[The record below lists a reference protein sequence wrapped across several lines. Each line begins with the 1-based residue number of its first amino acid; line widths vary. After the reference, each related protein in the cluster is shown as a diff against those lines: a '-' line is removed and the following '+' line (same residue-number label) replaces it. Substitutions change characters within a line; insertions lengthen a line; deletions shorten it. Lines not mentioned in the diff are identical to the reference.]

1 MKKFF
6 VLLRPK
12 QYIKNLL
19 IFFPLFFSL
28 NLFNLKLFFSA
39 LLAFCAFCLAASSV
53 YIINDIKDVEKDKE
67 HPEKKTRPIAS
78 GKVST
83 NSGVMIST
91 LMISL
96 ALAVSYISGFSLVII
111 IAAYFL
117 MNIFYSFGLK
127 NIPLLDI
134 HIISAGFIM
143 RLLAGTDLG
152 AVRGVTPSHW
162 IIIMTFLLSLFL
174 AFAKRRDDLIL
185 ASKGVEVRKSIA
197 GYSVDF
203 VNGAMSVMSA
213 VVIVSYLLYT
223 LDPAVIAHFKSE
235 YLFSTAFFVVLGIF
249 RYMQLTFVYN
259 KTGNPTEVV
268 FTDRFLQ
275 ITILCWIGLFL
286 YFGYQGVF

>member
-1 MKKFF
+1 MKNIFT
-6 VLLRPK
+6 LIRPK

-19 IFFPLFFSL
+19 VFFPLFFSL
-28 NLFNLKLFFSA
+28 KLFDTN
-39 LLAFCAFCLAASSV
+39 LLVKASIAFAAFCFAASSV
-53 YIINDIKDVEKDKE
+53 YIINDIRDVEKDRA
-67 HPEKKTRPIAS
+67 HPKKKKRPMAT
-78 GKVST
+78 G
-83 NSGVMIST
+83 
-91 LMISL
+91 
-96 ALAVSYISGFSLVII
+96 AVSMNTGIVLATVLISISFAISYFAGFNLVII
-111 IAAYFL
+111 VAAYFA

-143 RLLAGTDLG
+143 RLLAGTDYG
-152 AVRGVTPSHW
+152 AVKGVLPSHW

-174 AFAKRRDDLIL
+174 AFAKRRDDIIL
-185 ASKGVEVRKSIA
+185 ASKGVDVRKSIE
-197 GYSVDF
+197 GYSIDF

-213 VVIVSYLLYT
+213 VIIVSYLLYT
-223 LDPAVIAHFKSE
+223 LDTTVMNHFKSNSL
-235 YLFSTAFFVVLGIF
+235 YVTSFFVVLGIF

-275 ITILCWIGLFL
+275 VTILCWIGLFL

>member
-1 MKKFF
+1 MKNIFI
-6 VLLRPK
+6 LLRPK

-28 NLFNLKLFFSA
+28 NLFDLKLFSSA
-39 LLAFCAFCLAASSV
+39 LLAFCAFCFAASAV
-53 YIINDIKDVEKDKE
+53 YIINDIKDIKKDSE
-67 HPEKKTRPIAS
+67 HPKKKKRPIAS
-78 GKVST
+78 GKVSP
-83 NSGVMIST
+83 NNGVMIST
-91 LMISL
+91 VMISL
-96 ALAVSYISGFSLVII
+96 ALAISYISGFNLVII
-111 IAAYFL
+111 IAAYFV

-143 RLLAGTDLG
+143 RLLAGTDIG
-152 AVRGVTPSHW
+152 GVRGVSPSHW

-174 AFAKRRDDLIL
+174 AFAKRRDDLVL
-185 ASKGVEVRKSIA
+185 ASKGVDVRKAMS
-197 GYSVDF
+197 GYSIDF

-213 VVIVSYLLYT
+213 VIIVSYLLYT
-223 LDPAVIAHFKSE
+223 LDSSVIAHFKSQ
-235 YLFSTAFFVVLGIF
+235 YLFSTGFFVVLGIF